1 MKLIGKEIL
10 QKKAKNKKI
19 LVSYDLDTYIES
31 HFKTKL
37 TLLSSA
43 NSLSKKRKKSSV
55 SNKKISTIMNQ
66 TRIPLPKTSFRSKMI
81 KKTFISQK
89 HSLAKQKTNL
99 NLNLKQVSLSKFS
112 KVSPQKNVL
121 TSQKSMKSK
130 LKRMTTNQNK
140 NPPPHTEKPKKNK
153 IETNLYVDVA
163 SLSYE
168 KLIEIIN
175 IEIETED
182 KKDLNYRKIYL
193 KIKVNSNIIIFNSL
207 FSRKMISKRERKT
220 MKSGQEKMLY
230 RRLLSLRREL

>member
-1 MKLIGKEIL
+1 
-10 QKKAKNKKI
+10 
-19 LVSYDLDTYIES
+19 
-31 HFKTKL
+31 
-37 TLLSSA
+37 
-43 NSLSKKRKKSSV
+43 
-55 SNKKISTIMNQ
+55 MNCF
-66 TRIPLPKTSFRSKMI
+66 PSF
-81 KKTFISQK
+81 
-89 HSLAKQKTNL
+89 
-99 NLNLKQVSLSKFS
+99 
-112 KVSPQKNVL
+112 
-121 TSQKSMKSK
+121 
-130 LKRMTTNQNK
+130 
-140 NPPPHTEKPKKNK
+140 KPKKNK